1 MGFSGGS
8 STWVLFC
15 MPISL
20 KSLAKSFRLTG
31 ASEPAEASEGLAE
44 GVVGASSAV
53 SSDPAEGEL
62 KKDMIRLE
70 VVRASKFASKASN
83 QSVLPVR
90 LGLVP
95 AGPSSPVRLE
105 FASKA

>member
-1 MGFSGGS
+1 M
-8 STWVLFC
+8 
-15 MPISL
+15 
-20 KSLAKSFRLTG
+20 LAKSFRLTG
-31 ASEPAEASEGLAE
+31 ASEPAEASEGLAV
-44 GVVGASSAV
+44 GVVGASSAA

-62 KKDMIRLE
+62 KKDMIWCLE
-70 VVRASKFASKASN
+70 GVRTSKFASKASN

-95 AGPSSPVRLE
+95 AGPK